1 MLLIYTQKV
10 TPRIMY
16 VFKHVCTHLLGIPIK
31 FTSKIEEFIA
41 HDGAK
46 LSYGRQALGNEF
58 FIQKADLLM
67 EQGFSELEI
76 KVLPWEETLCFFP
89 LPEASDLPFDIF
101 AASFYLLS
109 RYEEYL
115 PHVKDEAGR
124 FPATESLA
132 HQESFLHKPVV
143 DIWALKFRDILV
155 ERFPA
160 LEYEERKFKTGTII
174 TSEHTFIYRNKGFL
188 RSFVGMLLDLFQLNI
203 GKVIDRLQVWMRLK
217 NDPHDIFEDLIE
229 LIRQHKIYMLFMF
242 QLSDFSIH
250 DRNISHNRIPHR
262 AVIKSVADY
271 AKVGLLMGYYAL
283 EEIKSLRKEKLRM
296 EEIVHSPVENAMNSR
311 FNLRL
316 PDHYND
322 LIELE
327 INNDHSMGYPD
338 FFGFRAGTC
347 TPYLFYDINMEVTT
361 PLKIHPYAFH
371 SSVVETGTTSR
382 TKINEDLSRVHS
394 EVKAVGGTFRAVF
407 KNQDFSQY
415 ADKNLYYSLL
425 KQIHEID

>member
-10 TPRIMY
+10 TPRITY
-16 VFKHVCTHLLGIPIK
+16 VFKHICTHILGISIK

-46 LSYGRQALGNEF
+46 LSYGKQSLGNEF
-58 FIQKADLLM
+58 FIQKVDLLM

-76 KVLPWEETLCFFP
+76 KVQPWDDTICFFA

-115 PHVKDEAGR
+115 PHVKDEDGR
-124 FPATESLA
+124 FPASESLA

-143 DIWALKFRDILV
+143 DIWALKFREILL
-155 ERFPA
+155 ERFPD
-160 LEYEERKFKTGTII
+160 LQFSKRKYKTGTII
-174 TSEHTFIYRNKGFL
+174 ASEHTFTFKNKGFL
-188 RSFVGMLLDLFQLNI
+188 RSFVGLWADFFHLSLT
-203 GKVIDRLQVWMRLK
+203 KVVDRLQVWIRIK
-217 NDPHDIFEDLIE
+217 DDPHDIFEDLIE
-229 LIRQHKIYMLFMF
+229 LIKEHKIYMLFMF

-271 AKVGLLMGYYAL
+271 AKVGLLMGYYAMDD
-283 EEIKSLRKEKLRM
+283 IKVLRKEKLRM
-296 EEIVHSPVENAMNSR
+296 EEIIHSPVEDVMNSK

-316 PDHYND
+316 PDQYNN
-322 LIELE
+322 LTELE

-338 FFGFRAGTC
+338 VPGFRAGTC

-361 PLKIHPYAFH
+361 PLKVHPYAFN
-371 SSVVETGTTSR
+371 SEVVGSMSK
-382 TKINEDLSRVHS
+382 TKLKEDLARLLM
-394 EVKAVGGTFRAVF
+394 EVKEVKGIFRSVF
-407 KNQDFSQY
+407 RNIDFSSY
-415 ADKNLYYSLL
+415 ADQEFYYSLL
-425 KQIHEID
+425 KQIHEIE

>member
-1 MLLIYTQKV
+1 M
-10 TPRIMY
+10 
-16 VFKHVCTHLLGIPIK
+16 FKHICTHILGISIK

-46 LSYGRQALGNEF
+46 LSYGKQSLGNEF
-58 FIQKADLLM
+58 FIQKVDLLM

-76 KVLPWEETLCFFP
+76 KVQPWDDTICFFA

-115 PHVKDEAGR
+115 PHVKDEDGR
-124 FPATESLA
+124 FPASESLA

-143 DIWALKFRDILV
+143 DIWALKFREILL
-155 ERFPA
+155 ERFPD
-160 LEYEERKFKTGTII
+160 LQFSKRKYKTGTII
-174 TSEHTFIYRNKGFL
+174 ASEHTFTFKNKGFL
-188 RSFVGMLLDLFQLNI
+188 RSFVGLWADFFHFSI
-203 GKVIDRLQVWMRLK
+203 TKVVDRLQVWIRIK
-217 NDPHDIFEDLIE
+217 DDPHDIFEDLIE
-229 LIRQHKIYMLFMF
+229 LIKEHKIYMLFMF

-271 AKVGLLMGYYAL
+271 AKVGLLMGYYAMDD
-283 EEIKSLRKEKLRM
+283 IKVLRKEKLRM
-296 EEIVHSPVENAMNSR
+296 EEIIHSPVEDVMNSK

-316 PDHYND
+316 PDQYNN
-322 LIELE
+322 LTELE

-338 FFGFRAGTC
+338 VPGFRAGTC

-361 PLKIHPYAFH
+361 PLKVHPYAFN
-371 SSVVETGTTSR
+371 SEVVGSMSK
-382 TKINEDLSRVHS
+382 TKLKEDLARLLM
-394 EVKAVGGTFRAVF
+394 EVKEVKGIFRSVF
-407 KNQDFSQY
+407 RNIDFSSY
-415 ADKNLYYSLL
+415 ADQEFYYSLL
-425 KQIHEID
+425 KQIHEIE

>member
-10 TPRIMY
+10 TPRIIY
-16 VFKHVCTHLLGIPIK
+16 VFKHICTHMLGIPIK

-58 FIQKADLLM
+58 FIQKVDLLM

-76 KVLPWEETLCFFP
+76 KVQPWDDTICFFP

-124 FPATESLA
+124 FPAAESLA
-132 HQESFLHKPVV
+132 SQESFLHKPVV
-143 DIWALKFRDILV
+143 DIWAIKFRDILL
-155 ERFPA
+155 ERFPK
-160 LEYEERKFKTGTII
+160 LEVANRQFKAGTII
-174 TSEHTFIYRNKGFL
+174 TSEHTFIFKNKGFL
-188 RSFVGMLLDLFQLNI
+188 RSFIGMLLDLFSLNL
-203 GKVIDRLQVWMRLK
+203 GKVADRLQVWVRLK
-217 NDPHDIFEDLIE
+217 DDPFDIFEDLIE
-229 LIRQHKIYMLFMF
+229 LIKKHKIYMLFMF

-271 AKVGLLMGYYAL
+271 AKVGLLMGYYAM
-283 EEIKSLRKEKLRM
+283 EEIRSLRKEKLRM
-296 EEIVHSPVENAMNSR
+296 EEIVHSPVEHAMNSK

-316 PDHYND
+316 PDNYND

-327 INNDHSMGYPD
+327 INNDHSMGYPEMP
-338 FFGFRAGTC
+338 GFRAGTS

-361 PLKIHPYAFH
+361 PLKVHPFAFH
-371 SSVVETGTTSR
+371 SSVVETMSK
-382 TKINEDLSRVHS
+382 TKLREDLSRMLM
-394 EVKAVGGTFRAVF
+394 EVKAVGGIFRGVF
-407 KNQDFSQY
+407 RNHDFSRY
-415 ADKNLYYSLL
+415 SDKNLYYSFL
-425 KQIHEID
+425 KQIHEVE